1 MCFPVAAQL
10 LSLICME
17 PRPGWVGQAE
27 GREARGEQWGLKL
40 SEKTA
45 GRVWTWAG
53 PYLKGKMVEVWYAL
67 QSEIP
72 IKYR

>member
-1 MCFPVAAQL
+1 M
-10 LSLICME
+10 
-17 PRPGWVGQAE
+17 GQAE

-72 IKYR
+72 IKYRRGNWFRVTEGGKLFSHSGP